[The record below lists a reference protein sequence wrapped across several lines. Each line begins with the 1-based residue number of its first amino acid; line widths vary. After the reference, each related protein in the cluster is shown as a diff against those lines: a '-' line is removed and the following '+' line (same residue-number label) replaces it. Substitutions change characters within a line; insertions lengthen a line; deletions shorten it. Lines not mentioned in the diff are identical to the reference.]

1 MLKQAANLC
10 RSSVYWLLI
19 LLFGLSLELIAL
31 YFQYQ
36 LGYGPCVLCVEI
48 RAIVFGIIVIALLGM
63 LLSSNRFMANIM
75 NLLLA
80 GAGVSFYLKSDYLLL
95 IERNLVEGSCGFKAN
110 FPSWMPLDTWLP
122 SVFEPWEAC
131 GYTPMLWFNIT
142 MAEGLIYCS
151 IFIFAL
157 GAISFLLN
165 LFFGKTPKEMS
176 LFNH

>member
-1 MLKQAANLC
+1 MLKLAANFC

-19 LLFGLSLELIAL
+19 FLFGLSLELIAL

-48 RAIVFGIIVIALLGM
+48 RAIVLAVMLVALIGMFISSSRLGANLMNALLIGC
-63 LLSSNRFMANIM
+63 
-75 NLLLA
+75 
-80 GAGVSFYLKSDYLLL
+80 GVSFYLKADYLLL

-110 FPSWMPLDTWLP
+110 FPNWLPLDTWFP

-151 IFIFAL
+151 IGIL
-157 GAISFLLN
+157 AIASISLLLN
-165 LFFGKTPKEMS
+165 LCFGKKQRELQ
-176 LFNH
+176 LFS

>member
-48 RAIVFGIIVIALLGM
+48 RAIVLAIIIIALFGIVF
-63 LLSSNRFMANIM
+63 SSNRFMANFM
-75 NLLLA
+75 NILLA
-80 GAGVSFYLKSDYLLL
+80 ATGVGFYLKSDYLLL

-110 FPSWMPLDTWLP
+110 FPSWMPLDQWLP

-131 GYTPMLWFNIT
+131 GYTPMLWFDIT
-142 MAEGLIYCS
+142 MAEGLVYCS
-151 IFIFAL
+151 IFVFAL
-157 GAISFLLN
+157 GAISLILN
-165 LFFGKTPKEMS
+165 VLFGKSRREMS
-176 LFNH
+176 LFND

>member
-1 MLKQAANLC
+1 MLKLAANLC
-10 RSSVYWLLI
+10 RSSTYWLLI

-48 RAIVFGIIVIALLGM
+48 RAIVLAIMIIAFFGILF
-63 LLSSNRFMANIM
+63 SSNRFMANITNIM
-75 NLLLA
+75 LA
-80 GAGVSFYLKSDYLLL
+80 GAGVAFYLKSDYLLL

-110 FPSWMPLDTWLP
+110 FPSWMPLDQWLP

-151 IFIFAL
+151 IFVFAL
-157 GAISFLLN
+157 GAIAFLLN
-165 LFFGKTPKEMS
+165 IFFGKNRREQN
-176 LFNH
+176 LFSD